1 LRLGLG
7 SLIPASNGRGIADPM
22 MERLEDDLA
31 GRVAALLGE
40 HPPSATPR
48 AEFLGA
54 QFDAGIAWVHFPVG
68 HGGLGYP
75 AAMQR
80 VVRSLLDAAGAPDG
94 QMMNT
99 TGYGQGAAT
108 IVMNGTEEQKSRYLR
123 PLFTCEE
130 VWCQLFSEP
139 GSGSDLA
146 GLSTRAVRDGDGWV
160 VTGQK
165 VWTTRGHLAHRGLL
179 LARTDPDVEKHAGL
193 TYFICDMRAAGVEVR
208 PLRQMTGD
216 GGFNEV
222 FLTGVFVPDRDR
234 VGEVGQGWAVSN
246 TTLAN
251 ERTGIAGGAGAS
263 GRGALVADALET
275 WRRLPDRNSK
285 RAGALRD
292 QLMCLWVDAEVNRLT
307 SMRAVAMRAAGAAG
321 PEGSIGKLAG
331 AVLSRRVAAF
341 TVGLLGPEGTLYGS
355 YEMRQPTYGLM
366 GPEPEAAPDPC
377 PIPRRFVASP
387 SASLAGGTDDIQRN
401 IIAERVLGLPRDIA
415 VDRGMP
421 WSQVRH
427 N

>member
-1 LRLGLG
+1 
-7 SLIPASNGRGIADPM
+7 
-22 MERLEDDLA
+22 MERLEDDVA
-31 GRVAALLGE
+31 GRVADLLTE

-54 QFDAGIAWVHFPVG
+54 QFDAGLAWVHFPVG
-68 HGGLGYP
+68 YGGLGYP
-75 AAMQR
+75 RQMQP
-80 VVRSLLDAAGAPDG
+80 VVRRLLDAAGAPNG

-108 IVMNGTEEQKSRYLR
+108 IVANGTEEQKRRYLR

-130 VWCQLFSEP
+130 IWCQLFSEP

-146 GLSTRAVRDGDGWV
+146 GLSTRAVRDGDGWI

-165 VWTTRGHLAHRGLL
+165 VWTTRGHLAHWGLL

-222 FLTGVFVPDRDR
+222 FLTGAFVPDSDR
-234 VGEVGQGWAVSN
+234 VGGVGQGWAVSN

-251 ERTGIAGGAGAS
+251 ERTGIAGGAGGS
-263 GRGALVADALET
+263 RPGALLADAIEA
-275 WRRLPDRNSK
+275 WWRLPDRDSN
-285 RAGALRD
+285 RAKAMRG
-292 QLMCLWVDAEVNRLT
+292 QLMSLWVDAEVNRLT
-307 SMRAVAMRAAGAAG
+307 SLRAAAMLAAGSAG

-331 AVLSRRVAAF
+331 AVLSRRVASF
-341 TVGLLGPEGTLYGS
+341 TVDLLGPEGTLYGS
-355 YEMRQPTYGLM
+355 YEMRQPTYGLF
-366 GPEPEAAPDPC
+366 GSEPEATPDPC
-377 PIPRRFVASP
+377 PVQRRFVASP
-387 SASLAGGTDDIQRN
+387 SASLAGGTDNIQRN
-401 IIAERVLGLPRDIA
+401 IIAERVLGLPRDVA